1 MNHII
6 IFNFRIH
13 VFYCW
18 LLHSKMH
25 VTLYQYLVFDFFLA
39 KVNWSDGT
47 ISGTVYSGDPELTH
61 LMEKVRNYVFKSKT
75 IKDIMVNWQVNA
87 RWIVLSLTLI
97 WLKLFNIWISIW
109 IRFMGCLHGPILFTL
124 MFSLT

>member
-1 MNHII
+1 MN
-6 IFNFRIH
+6 
-13 VFYCW
+13 
-18 LLHSKMH
+18 

-75 IKDIMVNWQVNA
+75 IEDIMVN
-87 RWIVLSLTLI
+87 
-97 WLKLFNIWISIW
+97 
-109 IRFMGCLHGPILFTL
+109 
-124 MFSLT
+124 